1 MSRPARRPSRI
12 RPPHRGRT
20 PSVSSANRS
29 TREVQPFV
37 RPVPPRTRGHR
48 SIPIIDPSGKGWR
61 KLFQEWIE
69 HLKEWREPLLVVLAL
84 IIALVFVQMNSNLIA
99 H

>member
-20 PSVSSANRS
+20 PSVSSANRP
-29 TREVQPFV
+29 TREVQPFL
-37 RPVPPRTRGHR
+37 RPVPPRTR
-48 SIPIIDPSGKGWR
+48 SITLPCSKPPKSSLPVG
-61 KLFQEWIE
+61 L
-69 HLKEWREPLLVVLAL
+69 VLAIL
-84 IIALVFVQMNSNLIA
+84 AILIALVYVQMNSNLIP

>member
-20 PSVSSANRS
+20 PSVSSANRL

-37 RPVPPRTRGHR
+37 RPVPPRTGGRRTTPVTPPPDG
-48 SIPIIDPSGKGWR
+48 PCGK
-61 KLFQEWIE
+61 LSVQERRA
-69 HLKEWREPLLVVLAL
+69 LLLVALAIL
-84 IIALVFVQMNSNLIA
+84 LALVFIQMNSNLVA
-99 H
+99 P

>member
-1 MSRPARRPSRI
+1 MSRPARRPARI

-20 PSVSSANRS
+20 PSVSSANRL

-37 RPVPPRTRGHR
+37 RPVPPRTGGHKTT
-48 SIPIIDPSGKGWR
+48 PVPPPPGGLCD
-61 KLFQEWIE
+61 KLSVQERRA
-69 HLKEWREPLLVVLAL
+69 LLLVALAL
-84 IIALVFVQMNSNLIA
+84 LLALVFIQMNSNLIA

>member
-1 MSRPARRPSRI
+1 MSRPTRRPARI

-20 PSVSSANRS
+20 PSVSSTNRAI
-29 TREVQPFV
+29 REVQPFV

-48 SIPIIDPSGKGWR
+48 SIPITNTTNDKG
-61 KLFQEWIE
+61 LIE
-69 HLKEWREPLLVVLAL
+69 ILKEWREPLLVFLAL

>member
-20 PSVSSANRS
+20 PSVSSANRL

-37 RPVPPRTRGHR
+37 RPVPPRTGGHR
-48 SIPIIDPSGKGWR
+48 SSPIPPEPDGLCE
-61 KLFQEWIE
+61 KLSVQEKRA
-69 HLKEWREPLLVVLAL
+69 LLLVALAIL
-84 IIALVFVQMNSNLIA
+84 IVLVFVQMNSNLIP

>member
-1 MSRPARRPSRI
+1 MSRPARRPARI

-20 PSVSSANRS
+20 PSVSSANRP

-37 RPVPPRTRGHR
+37 RPVPPRTRG
-48 SIPIIDPSGKGWR
+48 I
-61 KLFQEWIE
+61 KLQGMTHGPE
-69 HLKEWREPLLVVLAL
+69 HEPKFPTKEQIALLLVVLA
-84 IIALVFVQMNSNLIA
+84 IISALVFVQMNSNLIA

>member
-20 PSVSSANRS
+20 PSVLSNCS

-37 RPVPPRTRGHR
+37 RPVPPRTR
-48 SIPIIDPSGKGWR
+48 SAILPCSKPPTCS
-61 KLFQEWIE
+61 F
-69 HLKEWREPLLVVLAL
+69 PLELVLAIL
-84 IIALVFVQMNSNLIA
+84 AILMAVVFVQMNSNLIA

>member
-20 PSVSSANRS
+20 PSVSSANRP

-37 RPVPPRTRGHR
+37 RPDPPRTRGHKTTTV
-48 SIPIIDPSGKGWR
+48 PQPPDGLCE
-61 KLFQEWIE
+61 KLSVQEKRA
-69 HLKEWREPLLVVLAL
+69 LLLVALAL
-84 IIALVFVQMNSNLIA
+84 LLAWVFVQMNSNLIA

>member
-20 PSVSSANRS
+20 PSASSTNRL
-29 TREVQPFV
+29 THEVQPFV
-37 RPVPPRTRGHR
+37 RPDPPRTGRHR
-48 SIPIIDPSGKGWR
+48 TIPVPPPPIDPCE
-61 KLFQEWIE
+61 KLSVQERRA
-69 HLKEWREPLLVVLAL
+69 LLLVALA
-84 IIALVFVQMNSNLIA
+84 IIMALVFIQMNSNLIA